1 MPFFSGQSR
10 EELRRAY
17 IDAWQRHRSGAVL
30 TPLDAQIAAVIADHP
45 EYHAWLEGGDAALA
59 EDFGPERGATNPFLH
74 LGMHLAIREQV
85 ATDRPPG
92 IRGAARFGSRSLLG
106 AALEAEHRMMEA
118 LGEALWE
125 AQRSG
130 RAPDEQAYLADIARL
145 ATPSSARKDR

>member
-30 TPLDAQIAAVIADHP
+30 TQLDAQIAAVIADHP
-45 EYHAWLEGGDAALA
+45 EYHAWLEGGEDALRA
-59 EDFGPERGATNPFLH
+59 DFPPEHGMSNPFLH
-74 LGMHLAIREQV
+74 MGMHLALRDQA

-92 IRGAARFGSRSLLG
+92 IAALQLRLATLLG
-106 AALEAEHRMMEA
+106 AAHGAEHRMMEA
-118 LGEALWE
+118 LGKALWE

-130 RAPDEQAYLADIARL
+130 RPPDEQAYLADIARL